1 MINKRLLIKNLL
13 AHNDENSFYDKKFKI
28 DLSHKEGKAKFLKHV
43 CALANSNPSNN
54 SYIVIG
60 VDDATNEILG
70 TDFFDDAKLQNLVN
84 AYLENAPIIQYENIA
99 FPHLPADKVVG
110 LVTIRAQQGITS
122 LRKNIWKYY
131 GGAVFYRD
139 GSISM
144 PKNFGK
150 IVKDVNSTTVSS
162 IEKEASSNIELT
174 LDRVM
179 QFMERKTDG
188 LEAHYKVF
196 KEQFIICWSGR
207 IKRKNQQE
215 YYYRVD
221 IELVN
226 EQVRLFYST
235 LDEVQIS
242 YDSDCFTILEFI
254 QLGIGDARK
263 YVPLERQVLRFF
275 PNGTYKLENK
285 IVFNPPFYDRR
296 TLHHIYNNNLALL
309 AKLQDKRD
317 LSARELMELH
327 ALPETMLICKFNNV
341 GEPIDKMNVCREQ
354 LRDYKEVYISYKQV
368 LRALRKVKYNS

>member
-1 MINKRLLIKNLL
+1 MINKRLLIKYLL

-28 DLSHKEGKAKFLKHV
+28 DLSLKEGKAKFLKHV
-43 CALANSNPSNN
+43 CALANSNPANN
-54 SYIVIG
+54 SYIVVG
-60 VDDATNEILG
+60 VDDETNEILG
-70 TDFFDDAKLQNLVN
+70 VDFFDDAKLQNLVN
-84 AYLENAPIIQYENIA
+84 AYLTNAPLIAYENIA

-131 GGAVFYRD
+131 GGAVFHRD

-144 PKNFGK
+144 PKNFGFT
-150 IVKDVNSTTVSS
+150 IQDINSATVAA

-196 KEQFIICWSGR
+196 KEQFVICWSGR
-207 IKRKNQQE
+207 IKRKKEQE
-215 YYYRVD
+215 YYSRVD

-226 EQVRLFYST
+226 EQVRLFYSAQ
-235 LDEVQIS
+235 DEVQIT
-242 YDSDCFTILEFI
+242 YDGDCFTILEFI
-254 QLGIGDARK
+254 QLGIGEQRK
-263 YVPLERQVLRFF
+263 YYPVERQILRFF

-285 IVFNPPFYDRR
+285 IIFNAPVYDRR

-309 AKLQDKRD
+309 AKMNARRNLTE
-317 LSARELMELH
+317 RELLELQ

-341 GEPIDKMNVCREQ
+341 GEPIEKMTACKEQ
-354 LRDYKEVYISYKQV
+354 LRNYKDVYASYKHV
-368 LRALRKVKYNS
+368 LRVLRKVKYNS

>member
-1 MINKRLLIKNLL
+1 MINKRLLIKYLL

-28 DLSHKEGKAKFLKHV
+28 DLSLKEGKAKFLKHV
-43 CALANSNPSNN
+43 CALANSNPANN
-54 SYIVIG
+54 SYIVVG
-60 VDDATNEILG
+60 VDDETNEILG
-70 TDFFDDAKLQNLVN
+70 VDFFDDAKLQNLVN
-84 AYLENAPIIQYENIA
+84 AYLTNAPLIAYENIA

-131 GGAVFYRD
+131 GGAVFHRD

-144 PKNFGK
+144 PKNFGFH
-150 IVKDVNSTTVSS
+150 VHDVNSATVAA

-196 KEQFIICWSGR
+196 KEQFVICWSGR
-207 IKRKNQQE
+207 IKRKKEQE
-215 YYYRVD
+215 YYSRVD

-226 EQVRLFYST
+226 EQVRLFYSAQ
-235 LDEVQIS
+235 DEVQIT
-242 YDSDCFTILEFI
+242 YDGDCFTILEFI
-254 QLGIGDARK
+254 QLGIGEQRK
-263 YVPLERQVLRFF
+263 YYPVERQNLRFF

-285 IVFNPPFYDRR
+285 IIFNAPVYDRR

-309 AKLQDKRD
+309 AKINARRNLTE
-317 LSARELMELH
+317 RELLELQ

-341 GEPIDKMNVCREQ
+341 GEPIEKMTACKEQ
-354 LRDYKEVYISYKQV
+354 LRNHKDVYASYKHV
-368 LRALRKVKYNS
+368 LRVLRKVKYNS